1 MINFTQNIIG
11 NEFCDIP
18 DEHEETNN
26 KCSVQSR
33 YSQNRSELTSLLYIN
48 IYIYIYIYHL
58 KINIFY
64 INNDFSVIYS
74 TMLILRKD
82 LT

>member
-1 MINFTQNIIG
+1 MNMEKLTINAAFNHVTRKIG
-11 NEFCDIP
+11 
-18 DEHEETNN
+18 
-26 KCSVQSR
+26 
-33 YSQNRSELTSLLYIN
+33 LSLLLYC
-48 IYIYIYIYHL
+48 IYIYRI

-64 INNDFSVIYS
+64 IDNDFSVIYS

>member
-1 MINFTQNIIG
+1 MINFTQNIVA

-18 DEHEETNN
+18 DEHGETNN

-33 YSQNRSELTSLLYIN
+33 YSQNRSELTSLLYI
-48 IYIYIYIYHL
+48 YIYIYRL

-64 INNDFSVIYS
+64 IDNDFSVIYS